1 MKLFIK
7 SLAVCA
13 AVLSSAAFAQSA
25 AQPFPQR
32 PVTFVVPWAP
42 GGGTDY
48 VARKFAQSLRAI
60 WNQPV
65 VVENVA
71 GASSIIGAQRVA
83 KAAPD
88 GHTLMMTTNG
98 TITGNRF
105 LFKQLPYDP
114 DRDFAPITQLTDI
127 DMVILANANL
137 PANNLKE
144 FVALAKKEPGRISYA
159 SYGKGSQP
167 ELLFGLFSKRENME
181 LIHVPYKGV
190 APALT
195 AVMSGEANV
204 TLTGRGTGAA
214 AINSGKTKVL
224 AYMSDA
230 RDSALPNVPTSAEAG
245 FSYVRVPTWHGLFAP
260 PNTPVE
266 VIEKIQR
273 DVARIATDPEFQR
286 EMAVRGYHKL
296 PGNTPAQFAAV
307 IRDEVK
313 LTAEMVEAAGLTPD

>member
-1 MKLFIK
+1 MKLLIS

-13 AVLSSAAFAQSA
+13 AVLSGAAFGQSPA
-25 AQPFPQR
+25 HPFPQR
-32 PVTFVVPWAP
+32 SVTFIVPWAP

-48 VARKFAQSLRAI
+48 VARKFAQALRAL
-60 WNQPV
+60 WEQPV
-65 VVENVA
+65 VVENVP

-88 GHTLMMTTNG
+88 GYTLMMTTNG

-105 LFKQLPYDP
+105 LFKKLPYDP

-167 ELLFGLFSKRENME
+167 ELLFGLFSKRENMD

-195 AVMSGEANV
+195 AVMSGEASV
-204 TLTGRGTGAA
+204 TLTGRGTGTA

-230 RDSALPNVPTSAEAG
+230 RDPALPNVPTSAEAG
-245 FSYVRVPTWHGLFAP
+245 FPYVRVPTWHGLFAP
-260 PNTPVE
+260 PNTPAE

-273 DVARIATDPEFQR
+273 DIANIAANPEFRR
-286 EMAVRGYHKL
+286 EMASLGYKL
-296 PGNTPAQFAAV
+296 PANTAAQFAAV

>member
-1 MKLFIK
+1 MNLLVKL
-7 SLAVCA
+7 LAVCA
-13 AVLSSAAFAQSA
+13 AVLSGAAFAQSP
-25 AQPFPQR
+25 AQPFPQK
-32 PVTFVVPWAP
+32 PVTFVVPWAA
-42 GGGTDY
+42 GGGTDN

-60 WNQPV
+60 WKQPV

-88 GHTLMMTTNG
+88 GYTLMMTTNG
-98 TITGNRF
+98 TITGNRS
-105 LFKQLPYDP
+105 LFKKLPYDP

-137 PANNLKE
+137 PVSNLKE

-167 ELLFGLFSKRENME
+167 ELLFGLFSKRENMD

-190 APALT
+190 APAIT
-195 AVMSGEANV
+195 AVMSGEVNV

-214 AINSGKTKVL
+214 AINSGKAKVL

-230 RDSALPNVPTSAEAG
+230 RDPAIPNVPTSAESG
-245 FSYVRVPTWHGLFAP
+245 FPYVRVPTWHGLFAP
-260 PNTPVE
+260 SNTPVE

-273 DVARIATDPEFQR
+273 DIASIAADPEFRR
-286 EMAVRGYHKL
+286 EMAGLGYKL
-296 PGNTPAQFAAV
+296 PDNTSAQFAAV